1 MTQSI
6 HRRQTRIAA
15 TGVLALSL
23 LAAFVSTASAQEKPA
38 TEKPA
43 AEKPGDKDKDK
54 DKDKE
59 KDPTTFAGLKF
70 GAGLSFTYDT
80 GKHDR
85 VDSATIDA
93 NGIVR
98 VDKTS
103 NGIAR
108 IMLEAHYFFNPSKIL
123 VPAKAATA
131 TTPRIPAEREYRNWG
146 WGPFVAV
153 QPGSDE
159 IINAIGL
166 GLMFGFKY
174 RDTSNQSF
182 NLGFG
187 LSVDPNT
194 KVLGSEFV
202 DGQPAPL
209 GPDGKPLPI
218 RYVTREQAGVLLLAS
233 FSWR

>member
-1 MTQSI
+1 MN
-6 HRRQTRIAA
+6 RMRIASIGLVA
-15 TGVLALSL
+15 TCLF
-23 LAAFVSTASAQEKPA
+23 AASVKSVSAQAPQA
-38 TEKPA
+38 SPA
-43 AEKPGDKDKDK
+43 A
-54 DKDKE
+54 KE
-59 KDPTTFAGLKF
+59 ESAERTFAGLKF
-70 GAGLSFTYDT
+70 GAGLSFTIDT

-108 IMLEAHYFFNPSKIL
+108 IMLEAHYLFSPSKL
-123 VPAKAATA
+123 DAATQ
-131 TTPRIPAEREYRNWG
+131 ERTYANWG
-146 WGPFVAV
+146 MGPFVSV

-159 IINAIGL
+159 IINALGIGL
-166 GLMFGFKY
+166 MLGFRHDRK
-174 RDTSNQSF
+174 SNQSF

-194 KVLGSEFV
+194 KVLGDEFI

-218 RYVTREQAGVLLLAS
+218 RYVTREQAGFLMLAS